1 VENYDKS
8 TLIHRGIIM
17 TVPSAGACHAF
28 ETYILVNRV
37 EGLEPGIYRF
47 LALKHDNLLSMLLH

>member
-1 VENYDKS
+1 
-8 TLIHRGIIM
+8 M